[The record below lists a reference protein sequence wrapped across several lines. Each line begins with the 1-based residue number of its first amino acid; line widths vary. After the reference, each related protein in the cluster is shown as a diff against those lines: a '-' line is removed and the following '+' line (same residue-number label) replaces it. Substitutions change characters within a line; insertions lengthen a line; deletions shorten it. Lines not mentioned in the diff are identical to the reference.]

1 MPDILFRRIFR
12 QKAMKH
18 TVNPRPAPGGHHAED
33 VTDRIATR
41 DGQLGLTLYPN
52 SGAET
57 IILLHGGP
65 GVPTPMVEVAQIL
78 QAQYQVIFFAQRGTG
93 LSPCRKCSYDI
104 PNYLDDLNAIADHFA
119 LDQFHIFGHSWGG
132 LYAQI
137 YAQEYPGRLRS
148 VFLCS
153 PSSGTNTDWQQTE
166 QEVLQYSK
174 ERTNQSEWLRMGWY
188 SLLGL
193 LGSDRAYQHLFRQ
206 VLKNYH
212 RGWTTVPP
220 SEDVLKQIRAKPINQ
235 TRKAILKYPSL
246 RPITDLPFPLLIVYG
261 DQDIYGASTAK
272 LRDRYPAATYQ
283 EIQNCGHIPWVH
295 QPAAFR
301 QILKDFYGL
310 TTANE

>member
-1 MPDILFRRIFR
+1 
-12 QKAMKH
+12 MKH
-18 TVNPRPAPGGHHAED
+18 AVNPKPAPGGHNAEH

-78 QAQYQVIFFAQRGTG
+78 QTQYQVIFFAQRGTG
-93 LSPCRKCSYDI
+93 PSPCRQCSYDI
-104 PNYLDDLNAIADHFA
+104 PDYLYDLNTIADHFA
-119 LDQFHIFGHSWGG
+119 LDQFHVFGHSWGG

-137 YAQEYPGRLRS
+137 YAQEFPGRLRS

-153 PSSGTNTDWQQTE
+153 PSSGTNTVWQQTE
-166 QEVLQYSK
+166 REVLQYSK

-193 LGSDRAYQHLFRQ
+193 LGSDRAYQHLFHQ

-212 RGWTTVPP
+212 RGWTDVPP
-220 SEDVLKQIRAKPINQ
+220 SEDLLKQIRARPINQ
-235 TRKAILKYPSL
+235 TRKSILKYPSL
-246 RPITDLPFPLLIVYG
+246 RPMTDLPFPLLVVYG
-261 DQDIYGASTAK
+261 DQDIYGPSTAK

-283 EIQNCGHIPWVH
+283 EIQKCGHIPWVH

-310 TTANE
+310 TTAV